1 MDSFIIIN
9 IFLLLFMFIGFLYI
23 TNIESKS
30 LFISNIFSDIWL
42 FFVTPTLGLVVNIIA
57 YIVNQN
63 NRYLLLGLVYLLF
76 YIFRVISNY
85 IKQKMDTLYY
95 RKSIP
100 IIKEKIDNYLD
111 SLDDSMIDSYNIVLS
126 RNADSNGIILKI
138 KDNVIFNREEYTIYK
153 KKIESMLSEYKV
165 RVSYE

>member
-1 MDSFIIIN
+1 MNSFIVLN
-9 IFLLLFMFIGFLYI
+9 ILLLLFMFIGFLYI

-30 LFISNIFSDIWL
+30 LFITSIFTDIWL
-42 FFVTPTLGLVVNIIA
+42 FFVTPTLGFIVNVIA
-57 YIVNQN
+57 YIVDKN

-76 YIFRVISNY
+76 YLFRVISNY
-85 IKQKMDTLYY
+85 IKEKMDILYY
-95 RKSIP
+95 RKNLSV
-100 IIKEKIDNYLD
+100 IKEKIDNYLD

-138 KDNVIFNREEYTIYK
+138 KDNVIFNREEYTIHK